1 MKKRKL
7 IIIVCFGIIFLI
19 TLICFIIQFFDIF
32 HTMPVVSLNDL
43 SATQYEVK
51 TDVSYIKNIKYGKII
66 SKEKVVNTTTL
77 GTKKIVI
84 VIENNYGKARD
95 YQFFVKVKKAK

>member
-1 MKKRKL
+1 MLL
-7 IIIVCFGIIFLI
+7 IIG
-19 TLICFIIQFFDIF
+19 FFDIF

-66 SKEKVVNTTTL
+66 SKEKVVDTTTL